1 MSLIEHSAAFVVKY
15 GRDFAK
21 DLKYGVRLQVR
32 SPGFTLVLLSIIA
45 IAIGATVTVF
55 TIVDA
60 WLVRPLNFPRA
71 DRLVIA
77 FGGRPE
83 RPAKPAVWLPYPV
96 LPARRTT
103 RIDPIE
109 VLRAE

>member
-1 MSLIEHSAAFVVKY
+1 MRLAVDFVC
-15 GRDFAK
+15 
-21 DLKYGVRLQVR
+21 DLRHTVRLHLR
-32 SPGFTLVLLSIIA
+32 SPAFTLVLFSTIA

-77 FGGRPE
+77 FGARPE
-83 RPAKPAVWLPYPV
+83 RPGEPACGCRI
-96 LPARRTT
+96 ART
-103 RIDPIE
+103 
-109 VLRAE
+109 